1 MPFVYAIYLFGAAG
15 AYLFAEF
22 MFPLLGATRL
32 LAIPF
37 LLVALAMWILAP
49 PLHVRRFVA
58 VQQIAVL
65 AILFIP
71 RLEGGFL
78 TLYKGDSFQSTHSYA
93 SMGFETV
100 HQQWGRYSLIEIMQA
115 PGQDGYIG
123 FYNDIIQWDFAPGN
137 GFFTHSLGMLPLE
150 LAPPGGRIAII
161 GAGAGRQVQYA
172 RKSGHDFEQILAI
185 EIEPAVLDA
194 VRGSLADRFDHVYE
208 DSQVQLV
215 NREARSYMEVW
226 VSNSQLL
233 LQQVHY
239 RILMFAVSSP

>member
-1 MPFVYAIYLFGAAG
+1 M
-15 AYLFAEF
+15 
-22 MFPLLGATRL
+22 
-32 LAIPF
+32 
-37 LLVALAMWILAP
+37 
-49 PLHVRRFVA
+49 
-58 VQQIAVL
+58 
-65 AILFIP
+65 
-71 RLEGGFL
+71 
-78 TLYKGDSFQSTHSYA
+78 
-93 SMGFETV
+93 
-100 HQQWGRYSLIEIMQA
+100 
-115 PGQDGYIG
+115 
-123 FYNDIIQWDFAPGN
+123 
-137 GFFTHSLGMLPLE
+137 
-150 LAPPGGRIAII
+150 
-161 GAGAGRQVQYA
+161 QYA